1 MFTVPM
7 AMVDFLPVIL
17 FAAAVVILQGEFYPL
32 FSKMQFATF
41 SSGGTMIVI
50 AGLFKVLYKLLYA
63 ADICDFERLNL
74 VFFPLQATGFLIIGF
89 AAVSFLFVHGA
100 DNIKKAAVFA
110 PPAFSGTM
118 IFVVGMIVGVVALCG
133 SLTVISVKMKKYG
146 TMFIFILS
154 VLFMLTMGYLSTKDF
169 EQSYINWIAQG
180 VNIVG
185 EGLFLIGA
193 FSLKRSGLKEF
204 KF

>member
-1 MFTVPM
+1 M
-7 AMVDFLPVIL
+7 ALVDFLPVIL

-32 FSKMQFATF
+32 FSKMQFAAF

-50 AGLFKVLYKLLYA
+50 AGLFKALYKLLYA

-89 AAVSFLFVHGA
+89 AAVSFLFAHG
-100 DNIKKAAVFA
+100 DDYKKKAAVFA

-133 SLTVISVKMKKYG
+133 SLTVISAKMKKYG
-146 TMFIFILS
+146 TMIIFILS

-193 FSLKRSGLKEF
+193 VSLKRSGLKEF

>member
-1 MFTVPM
+1 M
-7 AMVDFLPVIL
+7 ALVDFLPVIL

-32 FSKMQFATF
+32 FSKMQFAAF
-41 SSGGTMIVI
+41 SSGGTMI
-50 AGLFKVLYKLLYA
+50 
-63 ADICDFERLNL
+63 
-74 VFFPLQATGFLIIGF
+74 
-89 AAVSFLFVHGA
+89 
-100 DNIKKAAVFA
+100 
-110 PPAFSGTM
+110 
-118 IFVVGMIVGVVALCG
+118 
-133 SLTVISVKMKKYG
+133 
-146 TMFIFILS
+146 IFILS

-193 FSLKRSGLKEF
+193 VSLKRSGLKEF